1 MSIVL
6 GRRHVLAAVSACSL
20 LWSAIAGASAGDR
33 FESIR
38 QAIRDGMQEQNI
50 PSYAVAVAQDGKIV
64 WEEAFGWADRER
76 RIPAT
81 VNTIYSLASVSKP
94 MTGTALM
101 TLVQAGK
108 IDLDRPINDYLGAA
122 KLRARVGDVNQATV
136 RRVANHTAGLP
147 MHWQF
152 FYADEPY
159 QQPSLDETILHY
171 GNIVTPPAE
180 RFTYTNLG
188 TGLLNGIIERTSGM
202 SFADYM
208 RQEVFLPLGMTRSSV
223 DIAPSL
229 QEFVAARYGS
239 DDLPLPFF
247 SANHAG
253 ASGIY
258 SSVHD
263 VLRFGLFH
271 LKTHRSDQKAILS
284 DASLDEMHRR
294 TAERGADF
302 GYGVGFEVSTV
313 AGRRWVHHSGGMDGA
328 STIMVLLPD
337 QNIAVVVLANKR
349 GMRGDIPE
357 MILSTLLHSN
367 PPAKK
372 PVVAKAESV
381 CSMASTLSGVWQ
393 GTLATYEG
401 DRSLELRFVSADEV
415 QVRLGDQLP
424 TLLNRPNC
432 DGNSFS
438 GEFLGRIGT
447 ADTDR
452 YRYRISVSLHL
463 RGAALNG
470 TATAI
475 HVEGRRGPAALAHWV
490 EVRRID
496 TTPAHALTSAS
507 Y

>member
-1 MSIVL
+1 MRVVST
-6 GRRHVLAAVSACSL
+6 RRQMLAAVGACSL
-20 LWSAIAGASAGDR
+20 LWTAIAGASAGDR

-50 PSYAVAVAQDGKIV
+50 PSYAVAVAQNGKVV

-122 KLRARVGDVNQATV
+122 KLRARVGDVNDATV

-159 QQPSLDETILHY
+159 QQPPLDETILRY
-171 GNIVTPPAE
+171 GNLVTLPGE

-188 TGLLNGIIERTSGM
+188 TGLLNGIIERVSGL
-202 SFADYM
+202 SFAEYM
-208 RQEVFLPLGMTRSSV
+208 RRDVFLPLGMTRSSV
-223 DIAPSL
+223 DIEPSL
-229 QEFVAARYGS
+229 QDFVATRYGK

-247 SANHAG
+247 SANHPG

-271 LKTHRSDQKAILS
+271 LKSHRSDQKPILS
-284 DASLDEMHRR
+284 DASLDEMHRQ
-294 TAERGADF
+294 TADRGAGW

-313 AGRRWVHHSGGMDGA
+313 HGRRWVHHSGGMDGV
-328 STIMVLLPD
+328 SSNMILLPD
-337 QNIAVVVLANKR
+337 EQIAVVVVANKR

-357 MILSTLLHSN
+357 MILSTLL
-367 PPAKK
+367 PEKQPA
-372 PVVAKAESV
+372 PVAQPAVAKAEST
-381 CSMASTLSGVWQ
+381 CSIAAMLPGIWR

-401 DRSLELRFVSADEV
+401 DRALGLRVLSDGAVE
-415 QVRLGDQLP
+415 VRLDDQLP
-424 TLLNRPNC
+424 TLLDGARC
-432 DGNSFS
+432 DGNSVG
-438 GEFLGRIGT
+438 GEFMGRIGT

-452 YRYRISVSLHL
+452 YRYRIMLSLYL
-463 RGAALNG
+463 RDAVLNG
-470 TATAI
+470 TATAV
-475 HVEGRRGPAALAHWV
+475 HVEGPRGPAALAHWV
-490 EVRRID
+490 EIKRV
-496 TTPAHALTSAS
+496 PN
-507 Y
+507 